1 MPTGPQPNRPLRDD
15 PQKEIGYDNRL
26 IIGGDEYAVTNV
38 SYSAEANTSEQ
49 QFSTGMGQSIV
60 TTGMSYS
67 GSFEHTGSNE
77 DLRGAVRQDNGLP
90 VDPNSFTL
98 RVEEHERT
106 VIFRGVII
114 SSRDKDVPSDDRTS
128 ESYDFVAE
136 EMVVKTN

>member
-1 MPTGPQPNRPLRDD
+1 MPTGPQPDRPLRDD
-15 PQKEIGYDNRL
+15 KQKEIGYDSRL
-26 IIGGDEYAVTNV
+26 IIAGNEYAVTNV
-38 SYSAEANTSEQ
+38 SYSVEAETSEQ

-77 DLRGAVRQDNGLP
+77 LLRSEIRQDNGLP
-90 VDPNSFTL
+90 ASPDFTL
-98 RVEEHERT
+98 KVEEHERT

-114 SSRDKDVPSDDRTS
+114 SSRSKDVPSDDRTS

-136 EMVVKTN
+136 EMVVKSD

>member
-1 MPTGPQPNRPLRDD
+1 MPTGPQPSRPLRDD
-15 PQKEIGYDNRL
+15 PQKEIGYDSRL
-26 IIGGDEYAVTNV
+26 IIAGDEYAVTNV
-38 SYSAEANTSEQ
+38 SYSAEAETSEQ

-77 DLRGAVRQDNGLP
+77 DLRSAVRQDNGLP
-90 VDPNSFTL
+90 AAPDFTL
-98 RVEEHERT
+98 KVEEHERT

-114 SSRDKDVPSDDRTS
+114 SSRSKDVPSDDRTS